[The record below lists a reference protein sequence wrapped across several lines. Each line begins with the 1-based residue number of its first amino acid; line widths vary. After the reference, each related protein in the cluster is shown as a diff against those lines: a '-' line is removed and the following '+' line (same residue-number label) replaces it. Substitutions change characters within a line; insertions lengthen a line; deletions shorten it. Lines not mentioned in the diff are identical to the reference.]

1 MSLGL
6 CLAAAGRPGS
16 LLSTIWSG
24 GSGHTARTEIN
35 KVDNVFNFD
44 HPIVN
49 HIMPPISWPDAAAIL
64 VLEVGSRSPH
74 PPCAVMKNDIFVLVC

>member
-1 MSLGL
+1 MSRGL
-6 CLAAAGRPGS
+6 CLPPAGQPTVYHLVRAGA
-16 LLSTIWSG
+16 LD
-24 GSGHTARTEIN
+24 TARTEIN

-49 HIMPPISWPDAAAIL
+49 HIMPPISWWPDAAIL

-74 PPCAVMKNDIFVLVC
+74 PPCAVMKNDIFVLMVC